1 MTTFRIK
8 LVETS
13 TIEGTAEF
21 VVAATNAEAAVA
33 MVSAAYRI
41 ARAQNL
47 AVLTLSDGQSSVVEP
62 SEVIERATRFVLL
75 DEDGSDLQTIVPR
88 EAMNG
93 PH

>member
-13 TIEGTAEF
+13 TTHGAAEF
-21 VVAATNAEAAVA
+21 AVAAASAEAAAA
-33 MVSAAYRI
+33 MVSAAYQT

-47 AVLTLSDGQSSVVEP
+47 AVLTLADGQTSVVEP
-62 SEVIERATRFVLL
+62 SEIIERMTRFVLL
-75 DEDGSDLQTIVPR
+75 DEDGSDLQTIEPE
-88 EAMNG
+88 EATNS

>member
-13 TIEGTAEF
+13 TTEGTAEF
-21 VVAATNAEAAVA
+21 AVAATNAEAAA
-33 MVSAAYRI
+33 GMISAAYRI
-41 ARAQNL
+41 ARAQNI

-75 DEDGSDLQTIVPR
+75 DDNGSDLETIVPM
-88 EAMNG
+88 EATSG

>member
-13 TIEGTAEF
+13 TTRGSAEF
-21 VVAATNAEAAVA
+21 AVAATTAEAAA
-33 MVSAAYRI
+33 AIVSAAYRV
-41 ARAQNL
+41 ARTQNL
-47 AVLTLSDGQSSVVEP
+47 AVLTLSDGQTSVVEP

-75 DEDGSDLQTIVPR
+75 DEDGSDLQTIVPE
-88 EAMNG
+88 EATND

>member
-13 TIEGTAEF
+13 TTQGSAEF
-21 VVAATNAEAAVA
+21 AVVATNAEAAAA
-33 MVSAAYRI
+33 MISAAYRI

-88 EAMNG
+88 EATNG